1 MQIYD
6 NPIVHFILLHFIYY
20 LGNVWGSSFS
30 KIPGKF
36 YPLEIDYG
44 GDDDAPNLTD
54 AGSKSKLDPAIQSI
68 IRMIFD
74 VQAMKQSLLEMEVF
88 DIFNCMHHCYDKL

>member
-1 MQIYD
+1 M
-6 NPIVHFILLHFIYY
+6 HSTLL
-20 LGNVWGSSFS
+20 LGNVWGSKFS

-44 GDDDAPNLTD
+44 GDEDIPILTD
-54 AGSKSKLDPAIQSI
+54 AGSKSKLDPAVQSI

-88 DIFNCMHHCYDKL
+88 VVL